1 MPELPEVEMVVRG
14 LRPDVVGKT
23 FTGAEVRWA
32 GELAQISPED
42 FAARLAEQRV
52 ESMYRRAKYIVFE
65 LSDDYLLVHLKMTGR
80 LYVSR
85 PEDYTEADRYLRV
98 ILPLDDGR
106 ELRFSD
112 MRKFGR
118 VYLLADRTPV
128 LGRLGPEPLSDEFTL
143 SVFKDRLSSRSGTIK
158 PLLLN
163 QTFIAGVGNIYA
175 DEALWH
181 AQIDPRRKADKL
193 NENEVE
199 RLYNAIR
206 RALQDGL
213 DAEGS
218 TISWYRKPDGAAGEY
233 QKQFRAYDREGEPCL
248 RCGTPIEK
256 IRLGQRGT
264 HYCPN
269 CQNSKGPMS

>member
-14 LRPDVVGKT
+14 LRPDVVGRT
-23 FTGAEVRWA
+23 FTGADVLWA
-32 GELAQISPED
+32 RELVETSPLD
-42 FAARLAEQRV
+42 FAARLVGQRV
-52 ESMYRRAKYIVFE
+52 KAMSRRAKYIVFV

-80 LYVSR
+80 LYVSHHIER
-85 PEDYTEADRYLRV
+85 TQVDRYLRV
-98 ILPLDDGR
+98 VMYLDDGR

-112 MRKFGR
+112 VRKFGR
-118 VYLLADRTPV
+118 VYLVADLDPL
-128 LGRLGPEPLSDEFTL
+128 LGQLGPEPLSDEFTPD
-143 SVFKDRLSSRSGTIK
+143 VFRECLKGRSGLIK

-163 QTFIAGVGNIYA
+163 QTFVAGIGNIYA

-181 AQIDPRRKADKL
+181 ARIAPQRRADTLKAD
-193 NENEVE
+193 EVE
-199 RLYNAIR
+199 RLYLSIR

-218 TISWYRKPDGAAGEY
+218 TINWYRKPDGSAGEY
-233 QKQFRAYDREGEPCL
+233 QKQFRVYDREGEPCL
-248 RCGTPIEK
+248 RCGTQIRK

-269 CQNSKGPMS
+269 CQNDKG

>member
-14 LRPDVVGKT
+14 LRPDMIGRTFVDADVQWARELVDILPQQFAGRLVG
-23 FTGAEVRWA
+23 
-32 GELAQISPED
+32 QH
-42 FAARLAEQRV
+42 V
-52 ESMYRRAKYIVFE
+52 EGMHRRAKYIIFE

-85 PEDYTEADRYLRV
+85 PGDQTEADRYLRV
-98 ILPLDDGR
+98 VLSLDDGR

-118 VYLLADRTPV
+118 VYLVADLDPV
-128 LGRLGPEPLSDEFTL
+128 LGHLGPEPLSDEFTL
-143 SVFKDRLSSRSGTIK
+143 QIFKERLAKRSGMIK

-163 QTFIAGVGNIYA
+163 QTFVAGIGNIYA

-181 AQIDPRRKADKL
+181 AQIAPQRKADKL
-193 NENEVE
+193 EADEIE
-199 RLYNAIR
+199 RLYRSIR

-218 TISWYRKPDGAAGEY
+218 TFSWYRKPDGTPGEY
-233 QKQFRAYDREGEPCL
+233 QKQFRAYDREGEPCF

-269 CQNSKGPMS
+269 CQNNRR